1 MKLLIVFTVKPVNDP
16 HVGTLPICYYNG
28 WKKQVLENESCRRGE
43 NGQVGNI
50 YYVTSLNALI
60 LLNSFRLL

>member
-1 MKLLIVFTVKPVNDP
+1 MKLLKVFTAKPLNDP
-16 HVGTLPICYYNG
+16 HGGTLPICYYNG
-28 WKKQVLENESCRRGE
+28 WNKQVLENKSCRRGE